1 MALAQVSFFS
11 EFLKQQ
17 YYMNVILPEQI
28 NGYSAISQKKAE
40 PPYPVLYLLHGT
52 SQNHTDWTRFCA
64 LERYA
69 QRTGLVIVMP
79 ATQRGWYTNQDV
91 GYPFFDFFTKELPLT
106 IKRFFNVS
114 DKREDTFVGGISM
127 GGYGAVKLAANFPE
141 RYAAVASFSGSV
153 DMIYVIENSGVT
165 DPKRIRQREV
175 TFGTLESMR
184 ESEADVKFLLNKHL
198 KEGTQLPKFYICCGE
213 QDYLLPVNR
222 YFRDEFEGKLDM
234 VYVEGEGAH
243 KWEYWDEHI
252 QKVLKWLPI
261 QR

>member
-1 MALAQVSFFS
+1 MALAEVSFFS
-11 EFLKQQ
+11 EFLRQQ

-28 NGYSAISQKKAE
+28 NGYSALPPKKYE

-79 ATQRGWYTNQDV
+79 ATQRAWYTNQKI
-91 GYPFFDFFTKELPLT
+91 GYPFYDFFTKELPLT
-106 IKRFFNVS
+106 VKRFFNIS
-114 DKREDTFVGGISM
+114 DKREDTFVAGVSM
-127 GGYGAVKLAANFPE
+127 GGYGAIKFAANFPE
-141 RYAAVASFSGSV
+141 RFAAAASLSGSV
-153 DMIYVIENSGVT
+153 DMIYVIENSKVQT
-165 DPKRIRQREV
+165 DKAKMHRNL
-175 TFGTLESMR
+175 TFGTLEEMR
-184 ESEADVKFLLNKHL
+184 GSEMDTVYMLEKRLR
-198 KEGTQLPKFYICCGE
+198 EGTPLPKFYVCCGE

-222 YFRDEFEGKLDM
+222 HFRDIFEGRLDM
-234 VYVEGEGAH
+234 IYVEGEGAH

-252 QKVLKWLPI
+252 QKILKWLPI